1 MRNEEFPFSSLPPSG
16 GGFAGCR
23 GGFQTRPCGISRRD
37 RLVWVGAHLC
47 VRPVWDEQR
56 ADTQVSPYPLK
67 RDAPGLAPPEGEL
80 ADCSRD

>member
-1 MRNEEFPFSSLPPSG
+1 ME
-16 GGFAGCR
+16 
-23 GGFQTRPCGISRRD
+23 TRKNIRLRD
-37 RLVWVGAHLC
+37 YDYSQPGYYYITICTCDRQPLFDSWVGAHLC

-56 ADTQVSPYPLK
+56 ADTQVGPYPLK